1 MECVS
6 ILKIK
11 HIVFSLALASAFFV
25 VASGA
30 PARAAVAQSDQETVV
45 SLMAQLAALQEQVA
59 ALQKKQAGLARPTPV
74 PQTPVLPPIEIAGWV
89 PYWRTATGT
98 ADAIIHMDA
107 FKEISPF
114 GYAVKN
120 DGTLLDQMHLD
131 DAPWQSLI
139 ASARSKK
146 VKIIPTVMW
155 GNTNAIHNVLK
166 SPKLRK
172 AHIAGI
178 VKEVKDREWDGIDID
193 YEAKKADTKQY
204 FSIFLRDL
212 YKAMGKKFVS
222 CTVEA
227 RTPLA
232 DRFVKIP
239 KDIRFA
245 NDFAAINQYC
255 DRVRI
260 MAYDQGTIDLKLNKA
275 AEGWYMPIGDPA
287 WVEKV
292 VRLAMKTIAKKKI
305 FIGVA
310 TYGYES
316 EVSPYG
322 KGFAY
327 DILWSF
333 NPRYAT
339 ELAAQLGIA
348 PTRNAAG
355 ELSFAYS
362 PATTTAAS
370 TPDEIASSSAV
381 APEAVNGAA
390 TSSPMA
396 TTSVAAAA
404 ATTTRLVWW
413 SDSSAI
419 HDKVALARKLGVRGI
434 AIFKIDG
441 GENPAMWGA
450 LK

>member
-1 MECVS
+1 MH
-6 ILKIK
+6 IADMHGRKIK
-11 HIVFSLALASAFFV
+11 MLKVILGIALTGAVFVLWIGSDARATALPAGNAV
-25 VASGA
+25 AKPKPAAVKVAS
-30 PARAAVAQSDQETVV
+30 
-45 SLMAQLAALQEQVA
+45 
-59 ALQKKQAGLARPTPV
+59 KPV
-74 PQTPVLPPIEIAGWV
+74 PLEIAGWV

-98 ADAIIHMDA
+98 VDAIAHIDV

-120 DGTLLDQMHLD
+120 DGSLVDQMHVD
-131 DAPWQSLI
+131 NDAWQALV
-139 ASARSKK
+139 ASAREKK

-166 SPKLRK
+166 SAKLRK

-178 VKEVKDREWDGIDID
+178 VKEVKDRGWDGIDID

-212 YKAMGKKFVS
+212 YKAIGKKFVS
-222 CTVEA
+222 CTIEA
-227 RTPLA
+227 RTPLQ
-232 DRFVKIP
+232 DRFTKIP
-239 KDIRFA
+239 KDVRFA
-245 NDFAAINQYC
+245 NDFVAINRYC

-275 AEGWYMPIGDPA
+275 AEGWYMPVADPA
-287 WVEKV
+287 WVEKA

-339 ELAAQLGIA
+339 ELAARLGIT
-348 PTRNAAG
+348 PVRNSAG
-355 ELSFAYS
+355 ELSFAYAPAAAAAAAAS
-362 PATTTAAS
+362 APGSGEVASSSTVIPEAVDGAATTTAQ
-370 TPDEIASSSAV
+370 
-381 APEAVNGAA
+381 
-390 TSSPMA
+390 MA

-413 SDSSAI
+413 SDAQAI
-419 HDKVALARKLGVRGI
+419 KDKIMLAKKLGVRGI

-441 GENPAMWGA
+441 GEDPAIWDA
-450 LK
+450 IK